1 MMRTSF
7 IPTATLIAG
16 VGDMQACLTIDLRI
30 EPLTVSLFIGYQVSF
45 TQPRQPLLLGRDPHQ
60 ECHTHRCCCALAS
73 TEGASALASR
83 TLRGSRHLLLPPSYP
98 HTRCNRCTHH
108 SEVCVP
114 VPYPILC
121 GPQDLILFKWG
132 FPALTIRIFSI
143 CTPPIDT
150 TPPLPGTVEAAWLPF
165 DVLQV
170 RYCRNCCC
178 NRNGPPSPPPP
189 HSLTDQVAGL

>member
-1 MMRTSF
+1 MLLCFGFNRRCFSVGFTYVGTDTSCF
-7 IPTATLIAG
+7 
-16 VGDMQACLTIDLRI
+16 
-30 EPLTVSLFIGYQVSF
+30 
-45 TQPRQPLLLGRDPHQ
+45 
-60 ECHTHRCCCALAS
+60 
-73 TEGASALASR
+73 
-83 TLRGSRHLLLPPSYP
+83 LLPILT
-98 HTRCNRCTHH
+98 HAAIRCTHH

-150 TPPLPGTVEAAWLPF
+150 TPPLPGTIEAAWLPF

-170 RYCRNCCC
+170 
-178 NRNGPPSPPPP
+178 
-189 HSLTDQVAGL
+189 L